1 MWFSIEVFDGAS
13 SAGLW
18 SDVYGDAIVESA
30 FGAGA
35 TDWNWHR
42 NTWGTVLEL
51 EFDDEAAWEL
61 FQTLPA
67 VVAALDNVPDPVSG
81 LLLYK
86 GRGGSAGRVQPRKPR
101 PLTGSGAAALPLP
114 FELEDEMWDAVVA
127 GLEPWRPIVITR

>member
-13 SAGLW
+13 SAALW
-18 SDVYGDAIVESA
+18 ADAYGDAIVESA

-35 TDWNWHR
+35 TDWHWHR

-51 EFDDEAAWEL
+51 EFGDEAAWED
-61 FQTLPA
+61 FQLLPG

-86 GRGGSAGRVQPRKPR
+86 GRGGSAGRVQPRRPR
-101 PLTGSGAAALPLP
+101 PLAGSGAAALPLP
-114 FELEDEMWDAVVA
+114 FELDDEWERLNAA
-127 GLEPWRPIVITR
+127 LERRPLTLVTR